1 MIEVEVK
8 AKIRSFDEMRK
19 RLDEINAVKVKT
31 EHQED
36 RYFNSPVRDFAQTDE
51 ALRIRET
58 KSDDK
63 HNLFITYKGPKIDA
77 KSKTREEVEME
88 IEDADK
94 ASKIFENLGFKEVRT
109 VVKDREYYQYE
120 NYEISLDNVHGLEPY
135 MEIEISLE
143 DNSDYSKAQ
152 ESIFEL
158 FEKLGITD
166 GFERTSYL
174 ELLEEL
180 DNWISI
186 TWKIIKKFIKQKY
199 ITYYIKFK
207 LKKFKNIKFK
217 NIKFNILKKH
227 KTN

>member
-1 MIEVEVK
+1 MFKSSLENIKDSEIILMIEVEVK

-19 RLDEINAVKVKT
+19 RLDEINAIKVKI

-58 KSDDK
+58 KSEEK

-77 KSKTREEVEME
+77 KSKTREEVEMG

-109 VVKDREYYQYE
+109 VVKDREYYKYE
-120 NYEISLDNVHGLEPY
+120 NYEISLDNVHGLDPY

-180 DNWISI
+180 DN
-186 TWKIIKKFIKQKY
+186 
-199 ITYYIKFK
+199 
-207 LKKFKNIKFK
+207 
-217 NIKFNILKKH
+217 
-227 KTN
+227 

>member
-1 MIEVEVK
+1 MLKKEFENINDSEIILMIEVEVK
-8 AKIRSFDEMRK
+8 AKIKSFDEMRK
-19 RLDEINAVKVKT
+19 MLDEINAVKVKT

-36 RYFNSPVRDFAQTDE
+36 RYFNSPVCDFAQTDE

-58 KSDDK
+58 KTDEK

-109 VVKDREYYQYE
+109 VVKDREYYKYE
-120 NYEISLDNVHGLEPY
+120 NYEISLDNVHGLDPY

-152 ESIFEL
+152 ESIFKL

-180 DNWISI
+180 DN
-186 TWKIIKKFIKQKY
+186 
-199 ITYYIKFK
+199 
-207 LKKFKNIKFK
+207 
-217 NIKFNILKKH
+217 
-227 KTN
+227 

>member
-8 AKIRSFDEMRK
+8 AKIESFDEMRK
-19 RLDEINAVKVKT
+19 KLDEIGAIKTKT

-36 RYFNSPVRDFAQTDE
+36 RYFNSPVKDFAETDE

-58 KSDDK
+58 RSDEK

-94 ASKIFENLGFKEVRT
+94 ASKIFEFLGFNEVRT
-109 VVKDREYYQYE
+109 VIKDREYYKYE

-174 ELLEEL
+174 ELLEEM
-180 DNWISI
+180 DE
-186 TWKIIKKFIKQKY
+186 
-199 ITYYIKFK
+199 
-207 LKKFKNIKFK
+207 
-217 NIKFNILKKH
+217 
-227 KTN
+227 

>member
-1 MIEVEVK
+1 MFKSSLENIKDSEIILMIEVEVK

-19 RLDEINAVKVKT
+19 RLDEINAIKVKI

-58 KSDDK
+58 KSEEK

-77 KSKTREEVEME
+77 KSKTREEVEMG

-109 VVKDREYYQYE
+109 VVKDREYYKYE

-174 ELLEEL
+174 ELLEKL
-180 DNWISI
+180 DN
-186 TWKIIKKFIKQKY
+186 
-199 ITYYIKFK
+199 
-207 LKKFKNIKFK
+207 
-217 NIKFNILKKH
+217 
-227 KTN
+227 

>member
-1 MIEVEVK
+1 MFKSSLENIKDSEIILMIEVEVK

-19 RLDEINAVKVKT
+19 RLDEINAIKVKI

-58 KSDDK
+58 KSEEK

-109 VVKDREYYQYE
+109 VVKDREYYKYE
-120 NYEISLDNVHGLEPY
+120 NYEISLDNVHGLDPY

-180 DNWISI
+180 DN
-186 TWKIIKKFIKQKY
+186 
-199 ITYYIKFK
+199 
-207 LKKFKNIKFK
+207 
-217 NIKFNILKKH
+217 
-227 KTN
+227 

>member
-63 HNLFITYKGPKIDA
+63 HNLFITYKGPKIDS

-88 IEDADK
+88 IEDAEK
-94 ASKIFENLGFKEVRT
+94 ASKIFENF
-109 VVKDREYYQYE
+109 E

-180 DNWISI
+180 DN
-186 TWKIIKKFIKQKY
+186 
-199 ITYYIKFK
+199 
-207 LKKFKNIKFK
+207 
-217 NIKFNILKKH
+217 
-227 KTN
+227 

>member
-8 AKIRSFDEMRK
+8 AKIDSFDEMRK
-19 RLDEINAVKVKT
+19 RLDEINAIKTKT

-36 RYFNSPVRDFAQTDE
+36 RYFNSPVNDFAQTDE

-58 KSDDK
+58 KSDEK

-77 KSKTREEVEME
+77 KSKTRKEVEMK

-94 ASKIFENLGFKEVRT
+94 CSAIFESLGFEEVRT
-109 VVKDREYYQYE
+109 VIKEREYYKYE
-120 NYEISLDNVHGLEPY
+120 NYEISLDNVHGLDPY

-143 DNSDYSKAQ
+143 DDSDYSKAQ

-180 DNWISI
+180 DN
-186 TWKIIKKFIKQKY
+186 KD
-199 ITYYIKFK
+199 
-207 LKKFKNIKFK
+207 
-217 NIKFNILKKH
+217 
-227 KTN
+227 

>member
-88 IEDADK
+88 IE
-94 ASKIFENLGFKEVRT
+94 
-109 VVKDREYYQYE
+109 
-120 NYEISLDNVHGLEPY
+120 
-135 MEIEISLE
+135 ISLE

-180 DNWISI
+180 DN
-186 TWKIIKKFIKQKY
+186 
-199 ITYYIKFK
+199 
-207 LKKFKNIKFK
+207 
-217 NIKFNILKKH
+217 
-227 KTN
+227 

>member
-1 MIEVEVK
+1 MFKSSLENIKDSEIILMIEVEVK

-19 RLDEINAVKVKT
+19 KLDEINAIKVKT

-58 KSDDK
+58 KSEEK

-77 KSKTREEVEME
+77 KSKTREEVEMG

-109 VVKDREYYQYE
+109 VVKDREYYKYE
-120 NYEISLDNVHGLEPY
+120 NYEISLDNVHGLDPY

-180 DNWISI
+180 DN
-186 TWKIIKKFIKQKY
+186 
-199 ITYYIKFK
+199 
-207 LKKFKNIKFK
+207 
-217 NIKFNILKKH
+217 
-227 KTN
+227 

>member
-8 AKIRSFDEMRK
+8 AKISSFDDMRK
-19 RLDEINAVKVKT
+19 KLDEISAIKTKT

-36 RYFNSPVRDFAQTDE
+36 RYFNSPVKDFAQTDE

-58 KSDDK
+58 KSDEK

-77 KSKTREEVEME
+77 KSKTRQEVEMG

-94 ASKIFENLGFKEVRT
+94 ASKIFEFLGFNEVRT
-109 VVKDREYYQYE
+109 VIKEREYYSYE
-120 NYEISLDNVHGLEPY
+120 NYEISLDDVHGLDPY
-135 MEIEISLE
+135 MEIEISLK
-143 DNSDYSKAQ
+143 DNSDYNKAQ

-158 FEKLGITD
+158 FEKLEVTD

-180 DNWISI
+180 D
-186 TWKIIKKFIKQKY
+186 K
-199 ITYYIKFK
+199 
-207 LKKFKNIKFK
+207 
-217 NIKFNILKKH
+217 
-227 KTN
+227 

>member
-8 AKIRSFDEMRK
+8 AKINSFDERREK
-19 RLDEINAVKVKT
+19 LNEINAVKVKT
-31 EHQED
+31 ERQED
-36 RYFNSPVRDFAQTDE
+36 RYFNSPVKDFAQTDE

-58 KSDDK
+58 RSDEK

-94 ASKIFENLGFKEVRT
+94 CSKIFENLGFKEVRT
-109 VVKDREYYQYE
+109 VIKDREYYKYE

-135 MEIEISLE
+135 MEIEISLD
-143 DNSDYSKAQ
+143 DNSDYSEAQ

-180 DNWISI
+180 DNQWENN
-186 TWKIIKKFIKQKY
+186 W
-199 ITYYIKFK
+199 
-207 LKKFKNIKFK
+207 
-217 NIKFNILKKH
+217 
-227 KTN
+227 